1 MLLFLNIVFVTL
13 VFSCSTKMAINEGF
27 ENNLILEIQ
36 EFMVEPQYSFK
47 IENGQ
52 FSIYKIQ
59 NFFNKKDEL
68 NSKITKTYSKK
79 ISKENFENIVA
90 KIQELSNLDSAYI
103 TPALGGIGWT
113 INYRINGFKKN
124 MRIENTNVP
133 QITELFKSVN
143 VLIPPNN
150 RKITIFD

>member
-1 MLLFLNIVFVTL
+1 MRDLT
-13 VFSCSTKMAINEGF
+13 
-27 ENNLILEIQ
+27 
-36 EFMVEPQYSFK
+36 SFQK
-47 IENGQ
+47 IEVAQ
-52 FSIYKIQ
+52 
-59 NFFNKKDEL
+59 
-68 NSKITKTYSKK
+68 
-79 ISKENFENIVA
+79 KEFA